1 MMLKWLSILSFI
13 MNWFEVVWK
22 ITFRMKS
29 LLLTVF
35 V

>member
-1 MMLKWLSILSFI
+1 MTMKWLSIWSFI

-22 ITFRMKS
+22 NTFRMKS

-35 V
+35 E